1 MNFEQIVRYTLEYSN
16 QIRYYHWQTN
26 SFAQHEALGK
36 FYDGISGTL
45 DTLVEIWSGRLGN
58 IKVDQGSVELVDYTD
73 VESVIESA
81 EALRQAWETF
91 SDTIEY
97 GDVKDQMRRAAEAMQ
112 LDEPPPDLKTIS
124 ELEAK
129 RNMRRDFD
137 R

>member
-73 VESVIESA
+73 VESIIESA

-91 SDTIEY
+91 GDTIKY
-97 GDVKDQMRRAAEAMQ
+97 GDVKDQI
-112 LDEPPPDLKTIS
+112 DDLVTLINQTIY
-124 ELEAK
+124 LLRLK
-129 RNMRRDFD
+129 
-137 R
+137 